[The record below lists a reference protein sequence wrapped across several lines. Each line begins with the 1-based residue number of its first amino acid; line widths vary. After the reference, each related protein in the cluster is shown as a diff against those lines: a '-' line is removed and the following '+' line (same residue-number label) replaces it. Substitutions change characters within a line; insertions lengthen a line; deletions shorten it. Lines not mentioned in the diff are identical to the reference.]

1 MGDVLS
7 LVEQVQSLVDQEK
20 AEKLVRKMSKGK
32 SFDLSDLRDQLSQLQ
47 KMGGMSAVMDK
58 LPAQLQAN
66 AAAAAGAVNPKVIKR
81 QMGIIDS
88 MTPRE
93 RRRPDIIDASR
104 KRRIAAGSGVP
115 LPEVNRLLKQFDQM
129 QKTMKK
135 MMKGGMLKNLMRGMG
150 GRLPP
155 GMGPRF

>member
-1 MGDVLS
+1 
-7 LVEQVQSLVDQEK
+7 
-20 AEKLVRKMSKGK
+20 
-32 SFDLSDLRDQLSQLQ
+32 
-47 KMGGMSAVMDK
+47 MGGMSAVMEK

-66 AAAAAGAVNPKVIKR
+66 AAAAAGAVNPKVVKR

-104 KRRIAAGSGVP
+104 KRRIAAGAGVP

-135 MMKGGMLKNLMRGMG
+135 MLKGGMLKNLMRGMG

>member
-1 MGDVLS
+1 
-7 LVEQVQSLVDQEK
+7 
-20 AEKLVRKMSKGK
+20 
-32 SFDLSDLRDQLSQLQ
+32 
-47 KMGGMSAVMDK
+47 MGGMSALLDK
-58 LPAQLQAN
+58 LPAQMQAN
-66 AAAAAGAVNPKVIKR
+66 AAAAAGAVDAKTLKR

-93 RRRPDIIDASR
+93 RRRPEMIDGSR

-115 LPEVNRLLKQFDQM
+115 LPEVNRLLKQFDHM

-135 MMKGGMLKNLMRGMG
+135 MMKGGMLKNMMRGMG

-155 GMGPRF
+155 GFGGPPGRP

>member
-1 MGDVLS
+1 
-7 LVEQVQSLVDQEK
+7 
-20 AEKLVRKMSKGK
+20 
-32 SFDLSDLRDQLSQLQ
+32 
-47 KMGGMSAVMDK
+47 MGGMSALLDK

-66 AAAAAGAVNPKVIKR
+66 AAAAAGAVDPKSIKR

-93 RRRPDIIDASR
+93 RRRPDMIDGSR

-115 LPEVNRLLKQFDQM
+115 LPEVNRLLKQFDHM

-135 MMKGGMLKNLMRGMG
+135 MMKGGMLKNMMRGMG

-155 GMGPRF
+155 GFGP

>member
-1 MGDVLS
+1 M
-7 LVEQVQSLVDQEK
+7 
-20 AEKLVRKMSKGK
+20 
-32 SFDLSDLRDQLSQLQ
+32 
-47 KMGGMSAVMDK
+47 
-58 LPAQLQAN
+58 QAN
-66 AAAAAGAVNPKVIKR
+66 AAAAAGAANPQQLKR

-93 RRRPDIIDASR
+93 RKRPDMIDNSR

-115 LPEVNRLLKQFDQM
+115 LPEVNRLLKQFDHM

-135 MMKGGMLKNLMRGMG
+135 LAKGGMLKNMMRGMG

-155 GMGPRF
+155 GFGG

>member
-1 MGDVLS
+1 MQ
-7 LVEQVQSLVDQEK
+7 EQVDRDK
-20 AEKLVRKMSKGK
+20 AEKLAKKLHTGK
-32 SFDLSDLRDQLSQLQ
+32 SFDLGDLRDQLSQLQ
-47 KMGGMSAVMDK
+47 RMGGMAAVLEK

-66 AAAAAGAVNPKVIKR
+66 AAKAAGVVDAKALKR
-81 QMGIIDS
+81 QIGIIDS

-93 RRRPDIIDASR
+93 RRRPDLIDGSR
-104 KRRIAAGSGVP
+104 KRRIATGAGVP

-135 MMKGGMLKNLMRGMG
+135 LAKGGMMRNMLRGMA

-155 GMGPRF
+155 GFGP